1 VEFLQGEAR
10 DVNREAIETS
20 IRPIVAGL
28 ILLITL
34 IGLLGTAIRDPR
46 PHDIPVGI
54 SAPPPLVQQ
63 LTQGFATQ
71 APGAFAFTTYA
82 SEAEAR
88 AAVDRREVVAS
99 LIVAQAGPRLVLAG
113 GAGDAVGSGV
123 TAAFTNAFR
132 AQGAA
137 GGTEL
142 AVEVVHPFPA
152 GDPHGIVLFFVV
164 LATLLSSVAAGALTV
179 LPARDRS
186 WVTQLGIVVTYA
198 ISAGIF
204 AGLAMSWLVG
214 GLGDALWLVMAFA
227 ALLSLAV
234 GGAIAACARILGA
247 AGVAI
252 AALVVVLLGLISSG
266 GPLGSE
272 FLPDFYRAVAPW
284 LPVAPAYSALRGAVA
299 FDGAGVAVP
308 AILLATWAIVSAV
321 LLAAHGMVRPI
332 QRQTAVAHA

>member
-1 VEFLQGEAR
+1 M
-10 DVNREAIETS
+10 NRESIES
-20 IRPIVAGL
+20 SLRPIVAGL
-28 ILLITL
+28 VLLITL

-46 PHDIPVGI
+46 PHDIPIGI
-54 SAPPPLVQQ
+54 SASPSLVQQ

-71 APGAFAFTTYA
+71 APGAFAFATYG
-82 SEAEAR
+82 SEVEAR
-88 AAVDRREVVAS
+88 AAIDRREVVAS
-99 LIVAQAGPRLVLAG
+99 LIVGQAGPRLVLAG
-113 GAGDAVGSGV
+113 AAGDAIGGAA

-186 WVTQLGIVVTYA
+186 WLTQLRTMVTYA
-198 ISAGIF
+198 IAAGIV

-227 ALLSLAV
+227 MLLSLAV
-234 GGAIAACARILGA
+234 GGTIAASARILGA

-272 FLPDFYRAVAPW
+272 FLPDVYRALAPW

-299 FDGAGVAVP
+299 FDGAAIAGPGAV
-308 AILLATWAIVSAV
+308 LAAWAIGSAV
-321 LLAAHGMVRPI
+321 VLAAHGMVRPVR
-332 QRQTAVAHA
+332 RQQAVAHA